1 MTASSSMPAGPDQ
14 GPHRRDETIA
24 VAPETTNRGDGP
36 SFAELGLPKP
46 LTSALARTGIT
57 APFAIQTATIPDAL
71 AGRDVLARARTGSGK
86 TLAFGLPMLARLAD
100 AGPARSR
107 RPLAL
112 VLVPTRELA
121 MQVHDALEP
130 LAHSLQVKLKLVAG
144 GLSMSHQMSALQAGV
159 HLVVATPG
167 RLADLVRR
175 GNCDL
180 HDVRI
185 TVIDEAD
192 HMADMG
198 FLPEVS
204 AILDGHRSDR
214 SAVALLGHSRRRRR
228 HPDPP
233 LHARP
238 RPPLDRG
245 ERRGCGHDGAPGPPG
260 AAEREV
266 PDGSPDRGPRGSNPR
281 LRAHQARGR
290 PGGGAAPRG
299 RGSGLL
305 VARREVAARTEQRS
319 RSFKNGTVP
328 VLVAT
333 DVAARG
339 IHVDDI
345 NLVLQVDPAGDSKD
359 YLHRSGR
366 TARAGG
372 RGTVLTLVLPHQRRE
387 VERLTTGAGVTAAW
401 HQMVRDDASGRQ
413 MVDALT
419 GGREPSGI
427 GVAEPRFRTE
437 RRSAPNRGP
446 RRPAA
451 AGGGYRGTRDAE
463 HGRPAAHGQHRRGS
477 SDRARQGDRQY

>member
-1 MTASSSMPAGPDQ
+1 MTASWSMPARPDE
-14 GPHRRDETIA
+14 GAWHRDETIA
-24 VAPETTNRGDGP
+24 VAPETTNHGDGP
-36 SFAELGLPKP
+36 TFAELGLPKP
-46 LTSALARTGIT
+46 LTSALARTGII

-204 AILDGHRSDR
+204 AILEDTVPTGQRLLFSATLDGDVDTLIRRFMHDPVRHSIVA
-214 SAVALLGHSRRRRR
+214 SEEAVATMEHLVLQV
-228 HPDPP
+228 PP
-233 LHARP
+233 NAKYQTAARIAA
-238 RPPLDRG
+238 REGRTLVFVRTKLAADR
-245 ERRGCGHDGAPGPPG
+245 
-260 AAEREV
+260 
-266 PDGSPDRGPRGSNPR
+266 
-281 LRAHQARGR
+281 
-290 PGGGAAPRG
+290 
-299 RGSGLL
+299 
-305 VARREVAARTEQRS
+305 VAAQLREAGVLACSLHGGKSQHERNS
-319 RSFKNGTVP
+319 VLESFQHGTVP
-328 VLVAT
+328 VLPAP
-333 DVAARG
+333 DVAARAAPG
-339 IHVDDI
+339 PGQRGRLVLRVRRHLEDQVLHRGDGLFARHDRVADGVVHEAADQGVDVAVESGREEQPLTGRNGVLENRAHLRQEAHVGHVVGLVDDG
-345 NLVLQVDPAGDSKD
+345 DPDVVKIAVPSPDKIGEGTAIFTT
-359 YLHRSGR
+359 SGSPSSTR
-366 TARAGG
+366 PTTWPTWASC
-372 RGTVLTLVLPHQRRE
+372 RR
-387 VERLTTGAGVTAAW
+387 
-401 HQMVRDDASGRQ
+401 
-413 MVDALT
+413 
-419 GGREPSGI
+419 
-427 GVAEPRFRTE
+427 
-437 RRSAPNRGP
+437 
-446 RRPAA
+446 
-451 AGGGYRGTRDAE
+451 
-463 HGRPAAHGQHRRGS
+463 
-477 SDRARQGDRQY
+477 

>member
-1 MTASSSMPAGPDQ
+1 MTASSSMPARPDE
-14 GPHRRDETIA
+14 GPHHRDETIA

-57 APFAIQTATIPDAL
+57 APFAIQTVTIPDAL

-130 LAHSLQVKLKLVAG
+130 LAHSLQLKLKLVAG

-204 AILDGHRSDR
+204 AILADTVPTGQRLLFSATLDGDVDTLIRRFMHDPVRHLVVASEE
-214 SAVALLGHSRRRRR
+214 AVATMEHLVLQV
-228 HPDPP
+228 PP
-233 LHARP
+233 NAKYQTAARIAA
-238 RPPLDRG
+238 RDGRTLVFVRTKLAADR
-245 ERRGCGHDGAPGPPG
+245 
-260 AAEREV
+260 
-266 PDGSPDRGPRGSNPR
+266 
-281 LRAHQARGR
+281 
-290 PGGGAAPRG
+290 
-299 RGSGLL
+299 
-305 VARREVAARTEQRS
+305 VAAQLREAGVLACSLHGGKSQHERNS
-319 RSFKNGTVP
+319 VLEGFKNGTVP